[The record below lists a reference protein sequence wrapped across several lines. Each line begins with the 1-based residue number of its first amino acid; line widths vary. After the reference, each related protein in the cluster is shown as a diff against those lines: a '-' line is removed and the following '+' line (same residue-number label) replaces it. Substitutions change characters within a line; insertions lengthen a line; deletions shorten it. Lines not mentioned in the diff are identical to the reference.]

1 MKKLILIALLFQVSI
16 GFSQIR
22 MESDSLVYYSSYLA
36 KLRFPCAVLA
46 PAFGQLNAVTLDGFV
61 VVVAVVVVAVATAG
75 QRKSGN
81 ELLDVGGVHV
91 LANDHNGPKTNL
103 FPKQNTT
110 LFSWTACGLHP

>member
-1 MKKLILIALLFQVSI
+1 M
-16 GFSQIR
+16 
-22 MESDSLVYYSSYLA
+22 
-36 KLRFPCAVLA
+36 
-46 PAFGQLNAVTLDGFV
+46 TLDGFV

-103 FPKQNTT
+103 FPKLVYFCSAGFVGTILTSQYELSLQPPERVHSPLNC
-110 LFSWTACGLHP
+110 SEI